1 MEYDKKSLWQ
11 EVYHNRASETLSWFQ
26 AHDSLS
32 LEMIEQAGLELDESI
47 LDVGGGASTLVD
59 DLLSQGYTRL
69 SVLDISANALELAK
83 RRLAEKAA
91 LVHWIEGDIAVIE
104 LPESSVSLWHD
115 RAVFHFLT
123 EEEDRNHYVHL
134 LTRAVKSGGQVIIA
148 TFAEDGPERCSG
160 QPVRRYSVAELTAE
174 LGENFIL
181 ERQQKH
187 IHKTPA
193 GVEQK
198 FNYCRFQLLK

>member
-1 MEYDKKSLWQ
+1 MPW
-11 EVYHNRASETLSWFQ
+11 
-26 AHDSLS
+26 
-32 LEMIEQAGLELDESI
+32 EL
-47 LDVGGGASTLVD
+47 L
-59 DLLSQGYTRL
+59 
-69 SVLDISANALELAK
+69 
-83 RRLAEKAA
+83 
-91 LVHWIEGDIAVIE
+91 
-104 LPESSVSLWHD
+104 
-115 RAVFHFLT
+115 
-123 EEEDRNHYVHL
+123 RNVHL